1 MSSFNSSKIAG
12 QFLDLGLE
20 LGLNFGQSGALFL
33 SALELVVRF
42 AELSLQLGSSLLGSI
57 QLGGVSSSS

>member
-1 MSSFNSSKIAG
+1 MSSFDSSKIAG

-20 LGLNFGQSGALFL
+20 LGLNFGQSGALCL
-33 SALELVVRF
+33 STLELSVLF
-42 AELSLQLGSSLLGSI
+42 AELSLHLISSLLGSI